1 MGWGSVV
8 CYEVRFGRHGSV
20 RCGVISR
27 DSVKLGMAGT
37 IRLDKTW
44 YGSVCSGRRGWFGA
58 IWLGPVG
65 FFPAG
70 SVRFGVACSGG
81 VGCGPTWQA
90 R

>member
-1 MGWGSVV
+1 MGA
-8 CYEVRFGRHGSV
+8 VRFGRCGLIRSGSEGYGTV
-20 RCGVISR
+20 R
-27 DSVKLGMAGT
+27 
-37 IRLDKTW
+37 
-44 YGSVCSGRRGWFGA
+44 YGRRGWFGA

>member
-8 CYEVRFGRHGSV
+8 CHEVRF
-20 RCGVISR
+20 
-27 DSVKLGMAGT
+27 
-37 IRLDKTW
+37 
-44 YGSVCSGRRGWFGA
+44 GRRGWFGA

-70 SVRFGVACSGG
+70 SVRFGVSCSGG

>member
-1 MGWGSVV
+1 MTGYGRIGSGLV
-8 CYEVRFGRHGSV
+8 CFGRQRKVARGS
-20 RCGVISR
+20 
-27 DSVKLGMAGT
+27 LG
-37 IRLDKTW
+37 RLRH
-44 YGSVCSGRRGWFGA
+44 GRRGWFGA

-70 SVRFGVACSGG
+70 SVRFGVVCSGG